1 MVLMKDG
8 VYRVHVPPSFTLTT
22 TPTSSSLPSSIANT
36 QCFTSLSA
44 VFSQTRDSSAL
55 ADFYRSYI
63 MSTFHQLSSSGR
75 TFGTL
80 LMEPVVMGA
89 GGMIFVDPVFQRC
102 LVECARSHDWGRKK
116 RQYQTGEWKGLP
128 VIFDEV
134 YTGLWRL
141 GRVSGAE
148 ILGVVSIDII

>member
-1 MVLMKDG
+1 
-8 VYRVHVPPSFTLTT
+8 
-22 TPTSSSLPSSIANT
+22 
-36 QCFTSLSA
+36 
-44 VFSQTRDSSAL
+44 
-55 ADFYRSYI
+55 
-63 MSTFHQLSSSGR
+63 
-75 TFGTL
+75 
-80 LMEPVVMGA
+80 MEPVVMGA